1 MRASRILI
9 LDMASTSV
17 SGRIG
22 IGGKRGEKV
31 ESPAGRYNRPLGT
44 LVDDITALLVAWGQ
58 GDEAALQQLIPLVHR
73 ELHQIARRCLKGER
87 PGHTLQPTALVN
99 EAYLRLVDVRRMN
112 WKNRTHFLAMSARLM
127 RRVLVDF
134 ARSRQY
140 QKRGGGVMKVS
151 LDEAHGVS
159 TERGQDL
166 VALDEA
172 LSTLSAVDERK
183 ARVIEMRF
191 FGGLTVEE
199 TAAVLKVSRETV
211 LRDWRLARAWLM
223 QELLKSTSGPT

>member
-1 MRASRILI
+1 ME
-9 LDMASTSV
+9 
-17 SGRIG
+17 GR
-22 IGGKRGEKV
+22 V
-31 ESPAGRYNRPLGT
+31 GRYNRAIPGP
-44 LVDDITALLVAWGQ
+44 VDDITALLVAWGR

-87 PGHTLQPTALVN
+87 PGQTLQPTALVN
-99 EAYLRLVDVRRMN
+99 EAYLRLVGVRRVS

-140 QKRGGGVMKVS
+140 QKRGGGAMKVS
-151 LDEAHGVS
+151 LDEAHAVS
-159 TERGQDL
+159 TERGEDL

-172 LSTLSAVDERK
+172 LTALSALDERK

-191 FGGLTVEE
+191 FGGLTAEE
-199 TAAVLKVSRETV
+199 IAEVLDVSRETV

-223 QELLKSTSGPT
+223 QELLK

>member
-1 MRASRILI
+1 
-9 LDMASTSV
+9 
-17 SGRIG
+17 
-22 IGGKRGEKV
+22 
-31 ESPAGRYNRPLGT
+31 
-44 LVDDITALLVAWGQ
+44 VDDITTLLVAWGR

-73 ELHQIARRCLKGER
+73 KLHEIARRCLKGER
-87 PGHTLQPTALVN
+87 PGQTLQPTALVN
-99 EAYLRLVDVRRMN
+99 EAYLRLIDVRRMSWN
-112 WKNRTHFLAMSARLM
+112 DRTHFFAMSARLM

-151 LDEAHGVS
+151 LDEAHEVS
-159 TERGQDL
+159 IERGQDL

-172 LSTLSAVDERK
+172 LTTLSSIDERK

-191 FGGLTVEE
+191 FGGLTAEE
-199 TAAVLKVSRETV
+199 TAAVLDVSRETV

-223 QELLKSTSGPT
+223 RELLRSDLDRE

>member
-1 MRASRILI
+1 
-9 LDMASTSV
+9 
-17 SGRIG
+17 
-22 IGGKRGEKV
+22 V
-31 ESPAGRYNRPLGT
+31 E
-44 LVDDITALLVAWGQ
+44 DITALLVAWGR

-73 ELHQIARRCLKGER
+73 ELHKIARGCLKGER

-99 EAYLRLVDVRRMN
+99 EAYLRLVDVRRVS

-140 QKRGGGVMKVS
+140 LKRGGGAMKVS
-151 LDEAHGVS
+151 LDEAHGPP

-172 LSTLSAVDERK
+172 LTSLSAIDERK

-199 TAAVLKVSRETV
+199 TAALLDVSRETV

-223 QELLKSTSGPT
+223 QELLKS

>member
-1 MRASRILI
+1 M
-9 LDMASTSV
+9 
-17 SGRIG
+17 
-22 IGGKRGEKV
+22 
-31 ESPAGRYNRPLGT
+31 
-44 LVDDITALLVAWGQ
+44 DDITTLLVAWGR

-73 ELHQIARRCLKGER
+73 ELYQIARGCLKGER
-87 PGHTLQPTALVN
+87 PGHSLQPTALVN
-99 EAYLRLVDVRRMN
+99 EAYLRLVDVRRVS
-112 WKNRTHFLAMSARLM
+112 WKNRTHFLATSARLM

-134 ARSRQY
+134 ARSRRY

-151 LDEAHGVS
+151 LDEAHGISV
-159 TERGQDL
+159 ERGQDL

-172 LSTLSAVDERK
+172 LTTLSAIDERK

-199 TAAVLKVSRETV
+199 TASVLDVSRDTV

-223 QELLKSTSGPT
+223 QEVLKSASRDT

>member
-1 MRASRILI
+1 MGEITQLLARWTRGDAGALEELTPVVYQELRQLANQYMRRE
-9 LDMASTSV
+9 ST
-17 SGRIG
+17 
-22 IGGKRGEKV
+22 
-31 ESPAGRYNRPLGT
+31 
-44 LVDDITALLVAWGQ
+44 
-58 GDEAALQQLIPLVHR
+58 
-73 ELHQIARRCLKGER
+73 
-87 PGHTLQPTALVN
+87 GHTLQPTALVN
-99 EAYLRLVDVRRMN
+99 EAYLRLVDVRRMS
-112 WKNRTHFLAMSARLM
+112 WKVRTHFFAMSARLM

-151 LDEAHGVS
+151 LDEARGVS

-172 LSTLSAVDERK
+172 LTTLSAIDERK

-199 TAAVLKVSRETV
+199 TAAVLDVSRETV

-223 QELLKSTSGPT
+223 QELLKSASRPT

>member
-1 MRASRILI
+1 MER
-9 LDMASTSV
+9 
-17 SGRIG
+17 
-22 IGGKRGEKV
+22 
-31 ESPAGRYNRPLGT
+31 PAGRYNRRTPGP
-44 LVDDITALLVAWGQ
+44 VDDITALLLSWGR

-99 EAYLRLVDVRRMN
+99 EAYLRLVDVRRVS
-112 WKNRTHFLAMSARLM
+112 WQNRTHFLAMSARLM
-127 RRVLVDF
+127 RRVLVDV

-140 QKRGGGVMKVS
+140 QKRGGSVIKVS
-151 LDEAHGVS
+151 LDEARGVS

-172 LSTLSAVDERK
+172 LTTLSAIDERK

-191 FGGLTVEE
+191 FGGLTAEE
-199 TAAVLKVSRETV
+199 TADVLAVSRETV

-223 QELLKSTSGPT
+223 QELLKSASRPT